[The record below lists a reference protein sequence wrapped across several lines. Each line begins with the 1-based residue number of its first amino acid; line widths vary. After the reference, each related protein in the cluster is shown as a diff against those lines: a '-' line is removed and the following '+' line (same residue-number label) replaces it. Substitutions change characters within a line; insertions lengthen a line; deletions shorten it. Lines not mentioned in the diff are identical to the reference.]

1 MNEIIESALG
11 QGITSLITVAIF
23 LLLYKWLD
31 NRKKTESE
39 KYITKISANLEQLSS
54 SLVKLS
60 DFVTDITKNV
70 INRDRE
76 KCKAAINDTMYSSA
90 MNLIK
95 FVSDTVVNN
104 HIDTNKDTI
113 LSNVHNI
120 VNAEFYTI
128 FATLSLYKIDGIKPS
143 DFLKKEWMN
152 VIEKAIIDTI
162 YNESLSKEDKILSF
176 NNKLDIKFQSY
187 VTYITNNTLK

>member
-39 KYITKISANLEQLSS
+39 KYIMKISANLEQLSS

-76 KCKAAINDTMYSSA
+76 KCKAAINDTMYSFA

-152 VIEKAIIDTI
+152 AIEKAIIDTI

>member
-76 KCKAAINDTMYSSA
+76 KCKAAINDTMHSSA

-143 DFLKKEWMN
+143 DFLKKEWMSA
-152 VIEKAIIDTI
+152 IEKAIIDTI